1 MFEEEIEELEMVA
14 TDMRGAGEQM
24 QAELDE
30 ALPVLRGMYSQTA
43 MNALVDA
50 ANAALVAGGFEGD
63 YPEFTEDV
71 TEFPGEFVR
80 LLMMLSDAAAET
92 GAGVQITLDAIEDD
106 RDVAMLASQIQQLA
120 VDEAFAAGMTAGPSV
135 EVDVGIAPGP
145 GGPVVEEEALMM
157 ERM

>member
-1 MFEEEIEELEMVA
+1 M
-14 TDMRGAGEQM
+14 
-24 QAELDE
+24 
-30 ALPVLRGMYSQTA
+30 
-43 MNALVDA
+43 
-50 ANAALVAGGFEGD
+50 
-63 YPEFTEDV
+63 

>member
-50 ANAALVAGGFEGD
+50 ANSALVAGGFEGD
-63 YPEFTEDV
+63 
-71 TEFPGEFVR
+71 
-80 LLMMLSDAAAET
+80 
-92 GAGVQITLDAIEDD
+92 
-106 RDVAMLASQIQQLA
+106 
-120 VDEAFAAGMTAGPSV
+120 
-135 EVDVGIAPGP
+135 
-145 GGPVVEEEALMM
+145 
-157 ERM
+157 